1 MFVAVAAH
9 EKGAAAHVG
18 GLTKRRIVAM
28 LALGFHRGDNAA
40 PRSAC
45 ESAAVTPAAP

>member
-18 GLTKRRIVAM
+18 GLTRRRIVAM
-28 LALGFHRGDNAA
+28 LALGFHRGDDAA
-40 PRSAC
+40 SRSAR